1 MDFLDDLR
9 DSRTTI
15 GKAFLS
21 FVALLLLSFLA
32 ILAMSGLVIRGILR
46 PDRTSGGASVEQILN
61 PPEAVTFVVPGDK
74 TYEGWLFSGLRTAPT
89 IILCHGYGGQRSDLL
104 TMVNSLREHQYS
116 VFVFDFRG
124 HGANEGSTTLGPSEA
139 AAVRAVIEELAQRHD
154 LDGTR
159 FGIWG
164 TDLGGYAAFVAA
176 ASDPRVKAVAVD
188 SVYDEPSQFVSLQI
202 QRTGL
207 GSVPLVGPFTRLAYR
222 LMNWSS
228 RNEPPLSD
236 RLATMNQV
244 AKLFIQGRDNPVL
257 ADATLQLF
265 LKAPEPR
272 AQAVFPRTGYSTM
285 PDTEKRDYEREVLNF
300 FITNLPAAAPPPAR

>member
-9 DSRTTI
+9 DSRTTV
-15 GKAFLS
+15 GKLFLT
-21 FVALLLLSFLA
+21 VVVLLLLFSLA
-32 ILAMSGLVIRGILR
+32 ILAISGFVLRGLLWT
-46 PDRTSGGASVEQILN
+46 DRTSDGVRVEDILT
-61 PPEAVTFVVPGDK
+61 PPETVSFTVPGDK
-74 TYEGWLFSGLRTAPT
+74 MYEGWLFPGLRTAPT
-89 IILCHGYGGQRSDLL
+89 VILCHGYGGQRSDLL
-104 TMVNSLREHQYS
+104 TLVNSLQEHQYS

-124 HGANEGSTTLGPSEA
+124 HGANDGSTTLGPSEA
-139 AAVRAVIEELAQRHD
+139 AAVQGVIEELSRRND

-159 FGIWG
+159 FGVWG
-164 TDLGGYAAFVAA
+164 TDLGGYAAFVASA
-176 ASDPRVKAVAVD
+176 ADPRVKALAVD
-188 SVYDEPSQFVSLQI
+188 SVYDEPVQFVTLQI
-202 QRTGL
+202 ERTGL
-207 GSVPLVGPFTRLAYR
+207 ASVPLVGTFTRLGYR

-228 RNEPPLSD
+228 RNEPPLSA
-236 RLATMNQV
+236 RVGSLNQT

-285 PDTEKRDYEREVLNF
+285 PDGEKREYEREVLNF